1 MPEFKINHIDK
12 IEGHAGFVGKI
23 IDGDM
28 DEAKLEIQMGVRLF
42 ERIVLNR
49 PYEDIPVIVA
59 RVCGVCPVVH
69 HLTAIKALENALDV
83 TPSEQTIKL
92 RKLMM
97 YGQFIQSHGLHVYFL
112 CLSDFFNIKHDVEL
126 IKKFPRFTEMA
137 LEVRDFGNEL
147 IRIIGGRTIHPVSSI
162 VGGFL
167 KLPDRAE
174 LEKLHKK
181 YQKTIQACTKL
192 GELFG
197 ELEYPDFERETEYVA
212 LHDDSEYG
220 LYQGNITSNKG
231 LNVDPDGF
239 ETEIKEIH
247 KPYEVVKRVMRNQ
260 KPIFA
265 GALSRINLNYDQLS
279 PLAKKL
285 WDKASVK
292 TPCYNSFY
300 NVLAQVVEIVHC
312 LEESDRL
319 LGEIL
324 AAKYGPDRVEFKF
337 KNGQGAACI
346 EAPRGTLYHWYKLN
360 DKGVVEESNIIT
372 PTAQFITNL
381 EEDVK
386 AYFPTMAKMSK
397 AEKERKIKMM
407 IRAYDPCI
415 TCSVH

>member
-23 IDGDM
+23 IDGQM
-28 DEAKLEIQMGVRLF
+28 DEAKMELQMGVRLF
-42 ERIVLNR
+42 ERMVMNR
-49 PYEDIPVIVA
+49 PYEDVPVIVA

-97 YGQFIQSHGLHVYFL
+97 YGQFIQSHSLHVYFL

-137 LEVRDFGNEL
+137 LEIRDFGNEL

-174 LEKLHKK
+174 LKKLQDK
-181 YQKTIQACTKL
+181 YKSTLQACAKL

-197 ELEYPDFERETEYVA
+197 ELEYPEFERETEYVA
-212 LHDDSEYG
+212 LSDKNEYG
-220 LYQGNITSNKG
+220 LYQGNIISNKG
-231 LNVDPDGF
+231 LNVEPDGY
-239 ETEIKEIH
+239 EAEIKEIH
-247 KPYEVVKRVMRNQ
+247 RPYEVVKRVMRNQ
-260 KPIFA
+260 KSIFA
-265 GALSRINLNYDQLS
+265 GALSRINLSHDQLS

-285 WDKASVK
+285 WDAAGIK

-324 AAKYGPDRVEFKF
+324 SSEYGPDRVEFKF
-337 KNGQGAACI
+337 KNGKGAACI
-346 EAPRGTLYHWYKLN
+346 EAPRGTLYHWYQLS

-386 AYFPTMAKMSK
+386 AYFPATKKMDK
-397 AEKERKIKMM
+397 AERERKIKML

-415 TCSVH
+415 TCTVH